1 MRRRR
6 RYRKIFIFLSSLSS
20 TKVFVAGDVVGE
32 IVMEKSGSEP
42 RSGPEPDLAE
52 LQIRVW
58 VRDIDPDRTVG
69 SVRGLAHS
77 RTLANGF

>member
-1 MRRRR
+1 
-6 RYRKIFIFLSSLSS
+6 
-20 TKVFVAGDVVGE
+20 
-32 IVMEKSGSEP
+32 MEKSGSEP